1 MDAAQANGMP
11 VYILRSGGLERLR
24 ETLSEMFHVARRPDG
39 ASASADETDETDETD
54 DGEEPDGEQD

>member
-1 MDAAQANGMP
+1 MP

-39 ASASADETDETDETD
+39 ASASADETD